1 MYLYSVQFAYIYP
14 LDALNHCEVHPHEIN
29 LLSSLLQETDHL
41 DNINFTSGQNPDSPA
56 IVMDGSHS
64 IYVDNTSLAFQ
75 RQLHN
80 YSCSK
85 IKFAIQASVKFDDMA
100 DGPIFFLH
108 ANNMIY
114 LSLEV
119 EVDSTAGEN
128 IKVSFV
134 HDGITRAISFPYTFT
149 DLTSWHNI
157 IVAFNGMLVSLYVN
171 CEKVADQVVM
181 RPDYCLPEDVML
193 TIGSNPQHTKIFK
206 VAVLSLV
213 IL

>member
-1 MYLYSVQFAYIYP
+1 MNQ
-14 LDALNHCEVHPHEIN
+14 CEVRPHEIN

-41 DNINFTSGQNPDSPA
+41 DNVNFTIGQNPDSPA

-64 IYVDNTSLAFQ
+64 INVDNTSLAFQ

-85 IKFAIQASVKFDDMA
+85 MKFIIQASVKFDDTA

-108 ANNMIY
+108 ANNMIF

-119 EVDSTAGEN
+119 EAGSTAGGN

-149 DLTSWHNI
+149 NLTSWHNI
-157 IVAFNGMLVSLYVN
+157 LVVFNGMLVSLYVN

-193 TIGSNPQHTKIFK
+193 TIGSNPQHSEIFK
-206 VAVLSLV
+206 VTN
-213 IL
+213 

>member
-1 MYLYSVQFAYIYP
+1 MNQ
-14 LDALNHCEVHPHEIN
+14 CEVHPHEIN
-29 LLSSLLQETDHL
+29 LLNSLLQETDHL
-41 DNINFTSGQNPDSPA
+41 DNVNFITGQNPDSPA

-64 IYVDNTSLAFQ
+64 INVDNTSLAFQ

-85 IKFAIQASVKFDDMA
+85 MKFVIQASVKFDDTA

-108 ANNMIY
+108 RNNKIF

-119 EVDSTAGEN
+119 EVDSTTGGN

-134 HDGITRAISFPYTFT
+134 HNGEMRAISFAYAFT

-157 IVAFNGMLVSLYVN
+157 IVVFNGMMVSLYVN

-181 RPDYCLPEDVML
+181 RPDYCLPEDVMV
-193 TIGSNPQHTKIFK
+193 TIGSNPQHTEIFK
-206 VAVLSLV
+206 VINHLFCQ
-213 IL
+213 